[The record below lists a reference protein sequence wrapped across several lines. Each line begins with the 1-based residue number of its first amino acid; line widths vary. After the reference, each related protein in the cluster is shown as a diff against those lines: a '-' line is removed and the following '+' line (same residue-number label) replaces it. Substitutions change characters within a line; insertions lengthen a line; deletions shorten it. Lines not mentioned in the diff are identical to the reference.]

1 MSRDCRVGC
10 HGMGVVG
17 VSYSAFDLGRRHN
30 GLVCLWPSEAHG
42 RSHFLPAMSSL
53 AGEIMDLVHLTVV
66 GVKVDRDE
74 DGDGDGDDDRT
85 WLRTSVGKDTTS
97 TDTDSVQ

>member
-1 MSRDCRVGC
+1 
-10 HGMGVVG
+10 
-17 VSYSAFDLGRRHN
+17 
-30 GLVCLWPSEAHG
+30 
-42 RSHFLPAMSSL
+42 MSSL